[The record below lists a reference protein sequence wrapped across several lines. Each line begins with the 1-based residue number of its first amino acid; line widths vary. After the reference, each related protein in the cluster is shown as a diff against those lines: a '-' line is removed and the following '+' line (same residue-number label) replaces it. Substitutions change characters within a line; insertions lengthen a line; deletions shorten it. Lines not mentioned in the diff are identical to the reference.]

1 MSNDGRNASTPPQK
15 KCGDPSRRDLT
26 LMPFGPHIVE
36 SFKIRRPEVV
46 LGRHSGQ
53 NGLV

>member
-1 MSNDGRNASTPPQK
+1 MMGGTLRPHRKRSAAT
-15 KCGDPSRRDLT
+15 PSRRDLT